1 MTFKRQR
8 KKDQGKE
15 GGVSSSSSF
24 LLFLPLFLLDLCV
37 NNWLRRRGE
46 GRGNALGKKEANY
59 RMSPKMTTT
68 NHASR
73 MKNLLLL
80 LLLCSGGGLEVR
92 KEREGGSAGSERH
105 SLPTVPAGYGLG
117 RGWHGWV
124 EEVLTA
130 WHG

>member
-37 NNWLRRRGE
+37 NNWLRRRG

-92 KEREGGSAGSERH
+92 KEREGGSAG
-105 SLPTVPAGYGLG
+105 L
-117 RGWHGWV
+117 
-124 EEVLTA
+124 
-130 WHG
+130 